1 MERKLGFGC
10 MHLPLTEAGN
20 PASIDHDAFARMTD
34 IFLERGFVYFDT
46 ASTYHDGHG
55 EAALRRALVER
66 YPREAYTLADKLPTM
81 LIESAEEQERIFA
94 RQLSACGVEYFDRY
108 LVHCATRA
116 FWERAERFGSF
127 DFVLNKRREGR
138 VRLAGFS
145 YHDSPELLDEILTR
159 YPELDFVQLQISY
172 VDWEH
177 TPIQAHRCYDVAR
190 RHGKPVVAMCPL
202 KGGMLA
208 RVPAATERM
217 MRDCR
222 PDLNPSL
229 WALRYVASLDRVET
243 VLSGMSSVAQIEE
256 NTACMARFSPL
267 DARERAI
274 VVRAADD
281 VCRAAPI
288 QCTAC
293 GYCVP
298 VCPQSIPIPEA
309 LRLFNDDT
317 GDGHTLLGQHRAEY
331 ESVARGR
338 GRASECLGCHSCESS
353 CPQHIR
359 IVDWLRQVASVFETQ
374 QKPRMCSKY

>member
-1 MERKLGFGC
+1 
-10 MHLPLTEAGN
+10 MHLPLVEAGN

-34 IFLERGFVYFDT
+34 IFLERGFTYFDT

-55 EAALRRALVER
+55 EKALRRALVER
-66 YPREAYTLADKLPTM
+66 YPREAYTLADKLPT
-81 LIESAEEQERIFA
+81 LLLESGEQQERIFA
-94 RQLSACGVEYFDRY
+94 RQLADCGVEYFDRY
-108 LVHCATRA
+108 LVHCATRI
-116 FWERAERFGSF
+116 FWERAERFHSF
-127 DFVLNKRREGR
+127 EFVLNKRREGR
-138 VRLAGFS
+138 VRQAGFS

-159 YPELDFVQLQISY
+159 YPEMDFVQLQISY
-172 VDWEH
+172 VDWER

-208 RVPAATERM
+208 RVPAEAERL

-222 PDLNPSL
+222 PDMDPSL
-229 WALRYVASLDRVET
+229 WALRYAASLDGVET
-243 VLSGMSSVAQIEE
+243 VLSGMSSVAQMEE
-256 NTACMARFSPL
+256 NTACMVRFEPL

-274 VVRAADD
+274 VGRAADT
-281 VCRAAPI
+281 VCRSAPI

-309 LRLFNDDT
+309 LRLFNDDVE
-317 GDGHTLLGQHRAEY
+317 DGHLRIGLHRAEY
-331 ESVARGR
+331 ETAARGR
-338 GRASECLGCHSCESS
+338 GRASECLGCGGCEAS

-359 IVDWLRQVASVFETQ
+359 IVDWLRQVAAVFEP
-374 QKPRMCSKY
+374 PREPLRA